1 MRCQPFNSLWWTIY
15 VINSVDNSKQSCDVS
30 LENLVLDKPVIP
42 LLIFS
47 LFSSLVCLILY
58 WHCKEKFCLDHSWE
72 LKCEGKKDVFCLVR
86 SIIRKFLSSHKE
98 LNFRTPAWT
107 QMSEVQFLMGYQN
120 VFLGPMLMA
129 RNKKSSSFFA
139 TMLKIYQLFYSNYHN
154 ITPKNLALNHNTWL
168 VIFFLL
174 LVTFLLENV
183 LIWWGEISFW
193 SLLGVTRLLMLWVCL
208 LPVPQWCCCQSWLSL
223 QQELFKPQRWSRLH
237 NPTRC

>member
-1 MRCQPFNSLWWTIY
+1 M
-15 VINSVDNSKQSCDVS
+15 
-30 LENLVLDKPVIP
+30 
-42 LLIFS
+42 
-47 LFSSLVCLILY
+47 
-58 WHCKEKFCLDHSWE
+58 
-72 LKCEGKKDVFCLVR
+72 
-86 SIIRKFLSSHKE
+86 E

-183 LIWWGEISFW
+183 LIWWGEISFLITLR
-193 SLLGVTRLLMLWVCL
+193 SNKVTNVMGVSVTSPTVMLL
-208 LPVPQWCCCQSWLSL
+208 S
-223 QQELFKPQRWSRLH
+223 ELTVAPARIV
-237 NPTRC
+237 